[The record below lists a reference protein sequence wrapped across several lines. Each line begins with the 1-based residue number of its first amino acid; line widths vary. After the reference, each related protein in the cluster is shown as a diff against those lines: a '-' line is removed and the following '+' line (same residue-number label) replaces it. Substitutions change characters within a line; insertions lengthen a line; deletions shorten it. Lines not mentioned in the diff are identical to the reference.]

1 MVALPCVTGAGPT
14 GGFCKSQLRDQPR
27 VIACTESS
35 VRTEESWE
43 GKIRTH
49 PDHRWD
55 KFAHFK
61 ELSGPNHEH
70 IPCTQLKVNRR
81 PCPGVPPDP
90 FLPRDGTTASWAEFT
105 GVFAPHSVICWYPL
119 HRHWPTGLSLEH
131 QEGLTLHIC
140 HFTYAKRPFVF
151 SVTTSLG
158 EPLSARMAAF
168 LLTTIQDGQGH
179 MSIAPTHPPQYPLE
193 ATSSAPPH
201 CFSFSF
207 VPSGTPTG
215 VFSTLATHNVGSSYM
230 HLVIVLFTLSG
241 P

>member
-14 GGFCKSQLRDQPR
+14 GGFCKSQLHDQQR

-61 ELSGPNHEH
+61 ELSSPNHEH

-90 FLPRDGTTASWAEFT
+90 FLPRDGTTASWAGFT
-105 GVFAPHSVICWYPL
+105 GFFAPHSVICWYPL

-131 QEGLTLHIC
+131 QEGLALHIRQKAIC
-140 HFTYAKRPFVF
+140 LF
-151 SVTTSLG
+151 S
-158 EPLSARMAAF
+158 
-168 LLTTIQDGQGH
+168 
-179 MSIAPTHPPQYPLE
+179 
-193 ATSSAPPH
+193 
-201 CFSFSF
+201 
-207 VPSGTPTG
+207 
-215 VFSTLATHNVGSSYM
+215 HNQ
-230 HLVIVLFTLSG
+230 

>member
-14 GGFCKSQLRDQPR
+14 GGFCKSQLHDQQR

-61 ELSGPNHEH
+61 ELSSPNHEH

-90 FLPRDGTTASWAEFT
+90 FLPRDGTTASWAGFT
-105 GVFAPHSVICWYPL
+105 GFFAPHSVICWYPL

-131 QEGLTLHIC
+131 QEGLALHIRQKAIC
-140 HFTYAKRPFVF
+140 LSSHNQPWGTFVSKNGCLPPDYYTGWTRPYVYC
-151 SVTTSLG
+151 
-158 EPLSARMAAF
+158 
-168 LLTTIQDGQGH
+168 
-179 MSIAPTHPPQYPLE
+179 THPP
-193 ATSSAPPH
+193 TH
-201 CFSFSF
+201 H
-207 VPSGTPTG
+207 
-215 VFSTLATHNVGSSYM
+215 STH
-230 HLVIVLFTLSG
+230 
-241 P
+241 